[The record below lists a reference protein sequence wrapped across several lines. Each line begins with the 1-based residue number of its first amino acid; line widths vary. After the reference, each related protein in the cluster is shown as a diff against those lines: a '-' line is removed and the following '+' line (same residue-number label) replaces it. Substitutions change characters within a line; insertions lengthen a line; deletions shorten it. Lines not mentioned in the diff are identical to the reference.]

1 MTKPAWLVRAQWGWP
16 GRYPLV
22 QFPNAPLAVALGAS
36 LAGRLAHG
44 RADDYA
50 TAVFHVALGIWAWEE
65 ASRGVNGFRRA
76 LGVAGL
82 AYVVARLAAALG

>member
-22 QFPNAPLAVALGAS
+22 QFPNAPLAVS
-36 LAGRLAHG
+36 LAASAVERVADG
-44 RADDYA
+44 RADSYA
-50 TAVFHVALGIWAWEE
+50 SAVARIALAIWAWEE
-65 ASRGVNGFRRA
+65 ATRGDNAFRRV

-82 AYVVARLAAALG
+82 AYVAIELAAALD